1 MMPSAD
7 GFRGDPGRLAAT
19 GGDASIRRMNRIASL
34 ALAAAVRAP
43 VAIAS
48 AQAPT
53 SASTHFLVVGD
64 WGTGS
69 TQQADVAKAM
79 CASNAANPAKFVMTV
94 GDNFY
99 SPDGVATDGNFYR
112 PMACLLAQGI
122 RWRAAWGNHDLGGN
136 STATVLGARKRYYT
150 YADGTTRF
158 IMLDGNNPSSSA
170 QRTFLERTLKAAK
183 EPVRIVAMHQPVYTA
198 GLHSSS
204 YEGRRAWEPLFKKYG
219 VSLVLSGHNHNYE
232 RIRTGG
238 VTYITSG
245 GGGASLYPCVRSQP
259 GLVMCKPI
267 NQFLEVDSSPAGI
280 AVRAVGVKGDT
291 IDQVTVPVRAAKATA
306 RG

>member
-1 MMPSAD
+1 M
-7 GFRGDPGRLAAT
+7 
-19 GGDASIRRMNRIASL
+19 
-34 ALAAAVRAP
+34 
-43 VAIAS
+43 
-48 AQAPT
+48 
-53 SASTHFLVVGD
+53 VGD

-69 TQQADVAKAM
+69 TQHADVAKAM
-79 CASNAANPAKFVMTV
+79 CASNAANPATFVMTV

-99 SPDGVATDGNFYR
+99 SPDGVATDGNYYR

-198 GLHSSS
+198 GLHSPS

-219 VSLVLSGHNHNYE
+219 VSLVLSGHNHDYE

-245 GGGASLYPCVRSQP
+245 GGGAGLYPCVRSQP

-267 NQFLEVDSSPAGI
+267 NEFLEVDSSPAGV

-291 IDQVTVPVRAAKATA
+291 IDQVTVPIRIAKVTA